1 MPKLIIKSQTPTAG
15 SPGHYHVYLQSDSGA
30 EVRQQLVG
38 FSYFGEVGGLRMIP
52 ASKYVV
58 LDQYNGSSDWTQAVS
73 CASDSTVIRMSYEQ
87 WFDMLASHGINFS
100 RIFVYPEPEPACYLF
115 DRPDGT
121 HYDLNAPG
129 SLYLTLLQRYI
140 IYAQK
145 RNIIVQISL
154 AGIQTLRPAQWAY
167 HPMNANSTKPNNI
180 NGYLRTNDGRTK
192 FCVIQEP
199 VGAVDTEPELNYQ
212 TQSKALDWILN
223 ASSWAWNVVYEL
235 FNEPGGTDIPL
246 VDQINWL
253 VTTANWLDTRLRDPA
268 TGGHT
273 HLITLNSGPA
283 LLAADGN
290 NILKRMLFDAQ
301 GNRRLHPLIDVFS
314 FHGTDW
320 GGDRGSSTRPDAN
333 GNPPW
338 TSDMIREVMRNTV
351 NSFYSMPIDMA
362 GNKVQGSPVA
372 LIFDSDAQYRAQDSP
387 ETYGRVV
394 LQDLK
399 LDYNHRWSDF
409 WLSQSRLCRQV
420 NGIQKALLV
429 KP

>member
-1 MPKLIIKSQTPTAG
+1 MPKLIIKNQTPTAG
-15 SPGHYHVYLQSDSGA
+15 SPGHSHVYLRSDSGV

-52 ASKYVV
+52 PSSYVT
-58 LDQYNGSSDWTQAVS
+58 LNQYNGSSDWTKAIS
-73 CASDSTVIRMSYEQ
+73 CNSNDTVVQMSFEQ
-87 WFDMLASHGINFS
+87 WFDMLATHGINFS
-100 RIFVYPEPEPACYLF
+100 RVFVYPEPEPACYPF

-154 AGIQTLRPAQWAY
+154 AGLQTLRPAQWAF
-167 HPMNANSTKPNNI
+167 HPMNAKNNI
-180 NGYLRTNDGRTK
+180 NGYLRTDDGRMK
-192 FCVIQEP
+192 FCLMQEP

-223 ASSWAWNVVYEL
+223 VSSWAWNVVYEL
-235 FNEPGGTDIPL
+235 FNEPGGKEEV

-253 VTTANWLDTRLRDPA
+253 VTMANWLDTRLRDPA

-273 HLITLNSGPA
+273 HLITLNSGPTF
-283 LLAADGN
+283 LAANGN

-320 GGDRGSSTRPDAN
+320 GGDRGSSDRPNAN
-333 GNPPW
+333 GNTPLLRD
-338 TSDMIREVMRNTV
+338 TIREATRSAV
-351 NSFYSMPIDMA
+351 NSFYSMPIDVA

-387 ETYGRVV
+387 ELYGGVV
-394 LQDLK
+394 LKDLG
-399 LDYNHRWSDF
+399 LDYNHRWSEF
-409 WLSQSRLCRQV
+409 WLSQSKLCRQV
-420 NGIQKALLV
+420 NGIKNALA
-429 KP
+429 